1 MARMTDRLPSVEE
14 RRRRL
19 EETWRPRWRPR
30 TIDQVFAAAADL
42 YPERPLVIT
51 DERTYTYADIRHW
64 STKIGRGLIASGIE
78 PGDHVAMDMAN
89 FPEFIALK
97 FGIARA
103 GAVAVPVNYLLR
115 RDEVGYVLEQSD
127 AKVFVTMNRFR
138 GMDYLEALD
147 ELVPGW
153 EHHGG
158 GERFPELREV
168 FVFSTDGDHRPGAPT
183 LDDLVGRGGT
193 GGEALSS
200 PADPSSPADIVY
212 TSGTTGKPKGVL
224 VTHDSLVR
232 IAYASAYTRAFQDG
246 RRILFSLPL
255 YHVFGYVEGLL
266 CALYAGGA
274 VAPQATFDPLATLQ
288 GIERHRINEVLL
300 VPTMTLAV
308 LDVARQKTFD
318 LSSLSVVFSS
328 GGQSPRSVWQ
338 EVRDL
343 LGAEEIF
350 TAYGMTETTASTTCM
365 QPDDPIERLM
375 TGQGRLKPAGVAGD
389 PDLGGVLATYK
400 VVDLV
405 TGAEL
410 LIALF
415 AIATFA
421 VLGYL
426 LYVLIRDLVRDLR
439 EGDYAQA
446 AVGELLC
453 NGPAVTAGYYKKPEE
468 TAAAFT
474 PDGWLR
480 TGDIGHVDADGYLSL
495 TGRKKE
501 SYRCGGEL
509 VMPKEIEE
517 VLLSH
522 PGVVQAHVVPVPHRR
537 MGEVGAA
544 FIVVEEGLVPDPDA
558 IIAHCRD
565 RLARFKVPAHVFPIA
580 DVELPT
586 SASAKIQKFLLT
598 ERATKLLEA
607 GAP

>member
-1 MARMTDRLPSVEE
+1 
-14 RRRRL
+14 
-19 EETWRPRWRPR
+19 
-30 TIDQVFAAAADL
+30 
-42 YPERPLVIT
+42 
-51 DERTYTYADIRHW
+51 
-64 STKIGRGLIASGIE
+64 
-78 PGDHVAMDMAN
+78 
-89 FPEFIALK
+89 
-97 FGIARA
+97 
-103 GAVAVPVNYLLR
+103 
-115 RDEVGYVLEQSD
+115 
-127 AKVFVTMNRFR
+127 
-138 GMDYLEALD
+138 
-147 ELVPGW
+147 
-153 EHHGG
+153 
-158 GERFPELREV
+158 
-168 FVFSTDGDHRPGAPT
+168 
-183 LDDLVGRGGT
+183 
-193 GGEALSS
+193 
-200 PADPSSPADIVY
+200 
-212 TSGTTGKPKGVL
+212 
-224 VTHDSLVR
+224 
-232 IAYASAYTRAFQDG
+232 
-246 RRILFSLPL
+246 
-255 YHVFGYVEGLL
+255 
-266 CALYAGGA
+266 
-274 VAPQATFDPLATLQ
+274 
-288 GIERHRINEVLL
+288 
-300 VPTMTLAV
+300 
-308 LDVARQKTFD
+308 
-318 LSSLSVVFSS
+318 
-328 GGQSPRSVWQ
+328 
-338 EVRDL
+338 VRDL

-375 TGQGRLKPAGVAGD
+375 TGQGRLKPAGVAGE

-410 LIALF
+410 PPGA
-415 AIATFA
+415 
-421 VLGYL
+421 
-426 LYVLIRDLVRDLR
+426 D
-439 EGDYAQA
+439 
-446 AVGELLC
+446 GELLC
-453 NGPAVTAGYYKKPEE
+453 RGPAVTAGYYKKPEE

-480 TGDIGHVDADGYLSL
+480 TGDIGHIDADGYLSL

-586 SASAKIQKFLLT
+586 SASGKIQKFLLS

>member
-1 MARMTDRLPSVEE
+1 MARMTDRLPPVEE

-64 STKIGRGLIASGIE
+64 STKIGRGLIASGIK

-375 TGQGRLKPAGVAGD
+375 TGQGRLKPAGVAGE

-410 LIALF
+410 PPGA
-415 AIATFA
+415 
-421 VLGYL
+421 
-426 LYVLIRDLVRDLR
+426 D
-439 EGDYAQA
+439 
-446 AVGELLC
+446 GELLC
-453 NGPAVTAGYYKKPEE
+453 RGPAVTAGYYKKPEE

-480 TGDIGHVDADGYLSL
+480 TGDIGHIDADGYLSL

-544 FIVVEEGLVPDPDA
+544 FIVFEEGLVSDPDA
-558 IIAHCRD
+558 IIAYCRD
-565 RLARFKVPAHVFPIA
+565 RLARFKVPAHIFPIA

-586 SASAKIQKFLLT
+586 SASGKIQKFLLT